1 MESKKIMNKS
11 KLEEERCRRLAN
23 VAVVLMEPKFAE
35 NIGAAARCA
44 MNMGIGRLIVVRQ
57 EEPDREKMLRMA
69 THKAAH
75 LIDNMELHRDLATAL
90 APFAVVVGTTAREGR
105 HRNAT
110 KTPRKVVAEL
120 LPLLAENQVA
130 FLFGPEDRGLTN
142 DDLKYC
148 QLKSNIYTA
157 GFSSLNLAQAVAIHC
172 HELFHA
178 MVEEEGNS
186 HHQPKL
192 ATSFEKE
199 GMYGHVEEML
209 RTIDFFK
216 INDYEYWMNN
226 IRNFF
231 ARMELRSKETQLI
244 RGFCRQFMWY
254 ADKRRQ
260 EGVGSVVPSEF
271 TADGEENIL

>member
-1 MESKKIMNKS
+1 MKKS
-11 KLEEERCRRLAN
+11 KREEERCRRLVN

-44 MNMGIGRLIVVRQ
+44 MNMGVSRLIVVRQ

-75 LIDNMELHRDLATAL
+75 LIENMELHRDLGEAL
-90 APFAVVVGTTAREGR
+90 APFSMVVGTTAREGR
-105 HRNAT
+105 HRNAV
-110 KTPRKVVAEL
+110 KTPRQIVPEL
-120 LPLLAENQVA
+120 LPLLAENRIA

-148 QLKSNIYTA
+148 QLKSNIPTA

-172 HELFHA
+172 YELYYA
-178 MVEEEGNS
+178 LVEEGGPV

-192 ATSFEKE
+192 ASSFELE
-199 GMYGHVEEML
+199 GMYGHVEELL
-209 RTIDFFK
+209 RTIDFLK
-216 INDYEYWMNN
+216 NNDYEYWMNN

-231 ARMELRSKETQLI
+231 GRMGLRSKETQMV
-244 RGFCRQFMWY
+244 RGFCRQFLWY
-254 ADKRRQ
+254 DNKRSQPEPRDNQ
-260 EGVGSVVPSEF
+260 VSSS
-271 TADGEENIL
+271 

>member
-1 MESKKIMNKS
+1 MNRV

-44 MNMGIGRLIVVRQ
+44 MNMGVSRLIVVRQ
-57 EEPDREKMLRMA
+57 EEPDMEKMLRMA

-75 LIDNMELHRDLATAL
+75 LIEKMEMHHDLATAL
-90 APFAVVVGTTAREGR
+90 APFSMVVGTTAREGR

-110 KTPRKVVAEL
+110 KTPRQVVGEL

-130 FLFGPEDRGLTN
+130 LLFGPEDRGLTN
-142 DDLKYC
+142 DDLKFC

-178 MVEEEGNS
+178 LVEEGGFA
-186 HHQPKL
+186 HQQPKL
-192 ATSFEKE
+192 ASSFELE
-199 GMYGHVEEML
+199 GMYGHVEELL
-209 RTIDFFK
+209 RTIDFLK
-216 INDYEYWMNN
+216 DNDYEYWMNN
-226 IRNFF
+226 IRHFLG
-231 ARMELRSKETQLI
+231 RMGLRSKETQML
-244 RGFCRQFMWY
+244 RGFENMRKNL
-254 ADKRRQ
+254 AVSVLVEELRKRATI
-260 EGVGSVVPSEF
+260 EIPEASE
-271 TADGEENIL
+271 